1 MAPRIPNRA
10 ITPPT
15 APPIMADFGVEL
27 ELELEMEM
35 KVDDGTDPSGL
46 VGNDLSLLLLSAA
59 TAAKGRVSVSLE

>member
-15 APPIMADFGVEL
+15 APPIMADFCVEL
-27 ELELEMEM
+27 ELELEME
-35 KVDDGTDPSGL
+35 VDDGTDPSGL